1 MSSILKALKK
11 LEDEKATRGPEA
23 LKIDSDILRVEG
35 SQRYSTVSVFAT
47 ALILFAGGSFATYM
61 YMKKDPTPSDISSNT
76 KTIETKNVIQSF
88 PQKSAPI
95 IPEIKTEKLPVEVEI
110 TPAKHSGLSK
120 NYPIKQQK
128 KIPGTQTATGTV
140 HQNTVSTKHEE
151 QDVNLNQP
159 VPAVKAIVKAAPLLR
174 VNGIAYQ
181 DGTNDHVAIVNGI
194 PVSGGSIIEGAKVE
208 VIQKNRVR
216 FSYNGELF
224 DVSLG
229 KSNR

>member
-11 LEDEKATRGPEA
+11 LEDEKTTRGPET

-35 SQRYSTVSVFAT
+35 SQRYSTASVFVT
-47 ALILFAGGSFATYM
+47 ALFLFAGGSFATYM
-61 YMKKDPTPSDISSNT
+61 YMKKDATPASSTNA
-76 KTIETKNVIQSF
+76 KAIETTRVIKPFS
-88 PQKSAPI
+88 QKSTPE
-95 IPEIKTEKLPVEVEI
+95 IPEIKTEKMPVEVVI
-110 TPAKHSGLSK
+110 TPAKHSGSTKHL
-120 NYPIKQQK
+120 PTKQQK
-128 KIPGTQTATGTV
+128 KISGTLTATGTA
-140 HQNTVSTKHEE
+140 HQQSVSTKHEE
-151 QDVNLNQP
+151 QNVNLNQP
-159 VPAVKAIVKAAPLLR
+159 VPAAQVIVKTTPLLR

-181 DGTNDHVAIVNGI
+181 DGTSDHVAIVNGI
-194 PVSGGSIIEGAKVE
+194 PVSGGSVIEGARVE